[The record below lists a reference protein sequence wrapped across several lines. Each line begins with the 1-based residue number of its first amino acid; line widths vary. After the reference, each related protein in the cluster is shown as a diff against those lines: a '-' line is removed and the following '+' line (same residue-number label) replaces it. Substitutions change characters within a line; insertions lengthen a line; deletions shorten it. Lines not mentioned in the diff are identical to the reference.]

1 MTTRIQA
8 YFRTEDEAE
17 GAKTALIPYGVDS
30 LEVSPLT
37 DPLSTDGN
45 YRNNI
50 LIPLVPYNNSAMT
63 SGGGYGVTGGVGGAG
78 PIAGAPLVPAVDAVD
93 GPDDLDNRSAG
104 DVRSGV
110 DFSDEDF
117 DNLRYVMEIK
127 VAENQQ
133 TEVIEAL
140 RRKHA
145 FVEIFDKA

>member
-1 MTTRIQA
+1 MSTRIQA

-17 GAKTALIPYGVDS
+17 GAKTALIPYGVDN

-37 DPLSTDGN
+37 DPLSTDRN

-50 LIPLVPYNNSAMT
+50 MIPLVPYNNSAMT
-63 SGGGYGVTGGVGGAG
+63 SGGGYGSAGGAGGAG
-78 PIAGAPLVPAVDAVD
+78 PIVGAPLVAAIDATD
-93 GPDDLDNRSAG
+93 GPDALDNRSAG
-104 DVRSGV
+104 DVRSGL
-110 DFSDEDF
+110 DFSDDDY
-117 DNLRYVMEIK
+117 DNLRYVMEVK
-127 VAENQQ
+127 VDEAKQ